1 MRKELKKLLALVC
14 CAALTCLA
22 VSGCAGNQEKRTI
35 RIGHNQSTNHP
46 THIALTAFQDYI
58 NDKLGDKYV
67 VEVYPS
73 ELLGSQTDMV
83 QLTQTGAIDFC
94 VASNAILET
103 FSKNYEIFKLP
114 YLFASP

>member
-22 VSGCAGNQEKRTI
+22 VTGCAGNQEKRTI

-67 VEVYPS
+67 VEGAAKT
-73 ELLGSQTDMV
+73 LGAGLPKQQTL
-83 QLTQTGAIDFC
+83 QGGCLH
-94 VASNAILET
+94 ILEYKANDT
-103 FSKNYEIFKLP
+103 KQY
-114 YLFASP
+114 A